1 MGKEYDA
8 RPYAGDPYYAYI
20 MKGAVWRAMC
30 KRLAWTS
37 IFG

>member
-20 MKGAVWRAMC
+20 MKGAYGVPC
-30 KRLAWTS
+30 VS
-37 IFG
+37 D